1 EHEPYQGEYLDYD
14 KVTELLS
21 IYRPWL
27 AAMYANTM
35 NVIHYMHDK
44 YAYEK
49 TQMALH
55 DTEVHR
61 FMAFGIAGLSVLADS
76 LSAIK
81 YAKVRCIRN
90 EETGLITDYEV
101 EGEYPAYGNDDD
113 RVDSIAKE
121 QVKLFFEEL
130 KKQKLYRDAEPTLS

>member
-1 EHEPYQGEYLDYD
+1 MSHTRASIWNMS
-14 KVTELLS
+14 KVMELLD

-27 AAMYANTM
+27 ANMYANTM

-55 DTEVHR
+55 DTDVHR
-61 FMAFGIAGLSVLADS
+61 YMAFGIAGMSVLADS

-81 YAKVRCIRN
+81 HAKVRCIRD
-90 EETGLITDYEV
+90 EETGLITDYEITGSIRPL
-101 EGEYPAYGNDDD
+101 EMMTTGQTRLPAS
-113 RVDSIAKE
+113 R
-121 QVKLFFEEL
+121 
-130 KKQKLYRDAEPTLS
+130 

>member
-1 EHEPYQGEYLDYD
+1 MRLKFGDDYGIACCVSAMRIGKEMQFFGARANLAKLLLMALNGGKDEKQNMQVGPEHEPYQGEYLDYD

-49 TQMALH
+49 RRWRSMTQ
-55 DTEVHR
+55 R
-61 FMAFGIAGLSVLADS
+61 
-76 LSAIK
+76 
-81 YAKVRCIRN
+81 Y
-90 EETGLITDYEV
+90 TGSWRLESQ
-101 EGEYPAYGNDDD
+101 A
-113 RVDSIAKE
+113 
-121 QVKLFFEEL
+121 
-130 KKQKLYRDAEPTLS
+130 